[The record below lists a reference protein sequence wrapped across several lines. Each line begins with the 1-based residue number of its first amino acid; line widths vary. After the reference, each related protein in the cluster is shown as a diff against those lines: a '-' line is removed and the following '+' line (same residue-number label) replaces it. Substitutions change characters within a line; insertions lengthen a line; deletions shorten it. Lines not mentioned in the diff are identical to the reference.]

1 MSSNFHIGDLV
12 TQHGDHNTGIV
23 KNQAPTDPS
32 SALQE
37 LVTVVRLLH
46 DQVPAEDQQAVSDA
60 LQTIEAGPDV
70 PRGTLRRALSDVAGI
85 ATMVGGVG
93 VPVIEAV
100 KGVRAALGI

>member
-1 MSSNFHIGDLV
+1 MSNSFHIGDSV

-23 KNQAPTDPS
+23 KNQAPADPAA
-32 SALQE
+32 ALQT
-37 LVTVVRLLH
+37 LVAAVRLLH
-46 DQVPAEDQQAVSDA
+46 DQVPVEDQQVIDDA

-70 PRGTLRRALSDVAGI
+70 PRGTLRRALSNIAGI

-100 KGVRAALGI
+100 NGVRAALEA